1 MYLSLGASRNSET
14 HLPTSTSE
22 PEEYTSQYGRTSSP
36 ERSLVENEEST
47 ITLSPPPENISP
59 ESKSIDLKEPDMLP
73 IEPDSKK
80 RGWRF
85 FGSFACLAI
94 LNLVCAVD
102 ATILSVALPTIATS
116 LHATAIQAFW
126 CGTSFLLC
134 STVFQPTWAAFSHI
148 IGRKSVLMAA
158 LFLFSVGTILCS
170 VANNIELL
178 LVGRC
183 IQGIG
188 GGGLVGLTYVLLAD
202 MVTLRER
209 GKWMSI
215 ISLQWAIGSVIGPVI
230 GGAFAEKLSW
240 RWIFWLNI
248 PFCVVSAFGI
258 PICLKLNIKQ
268 GSMWAKLKA
277 FDWLGSFLF
286 VASTTG
292 LLIPLTWGGVMYSWS
307 SVRTLVPL
315 LIGVGGLIAF
325 LLYSIF
331 RKGDPLIR
339 RSLFNSPTAI
349 VAYFG
354 TLVHGI
360 CVWSVLFYMP
370 LYFEVAKNYTPIQA
384 GIGLF
389 PLTFTTAPAAVVVGL
404 IIAKTGRYRPSIW
417 AGWALT
423 TLGLGLLILLKESTS
438 IVSWIFIN
446 LIPGIG
452 LGTLFSAQ
460 GFAAQ
465 ASASNAD
472 LPFAGAM
479 YSFFRA
485 FGQTIGVAIS
495 GVIFQNTFQKKIL
508 KTAYAVYANEWSKD
522 ASAFVQIVKAWSDTG
537 AEGEMKQVV
546 IGAYV
551 ESLKMVWIV
560 MCALAG
566 LAFVTSLIFT
576 KEIAMSRELETDQGF
591 DYGYTE
597 RKGKGISQTIVPI
610 TPQHNGDEMV

>member
-1 MYLSLGASRNSET
+1 MYTSLPGSRNSET
-14 HLPTSTSE
+14 HLPSNISA
-22 PEEYTSQYGRTSSP
+22 PEECTSQYGRTSSP
-36 ERSLVENEEST
+36 ERSLIENEEST
-47 ITLSPPPENISP
+47 STLSPSP
-59 ESKSIDLKEPDMLP
+59 GVSSPDSQSIDLEKSDMQTEP
-73 IEPDSKK
+73 ESKK

-85 FGSFACLAI
+85 YGSFACLAI
-94 LNLVCAVD
+94 LNLVCAID
-102 ATILSVALPTIATS
+102 ATILSVALP
-116 LHATAIQAFW
+116 
-126 CGTSFLLC
+126 
-134 STVFQPTWAAFSHI
+134 PTWAAFSHI
-148 IGRKSVLMAA
+148 IGRKSVLLTA

-170 VANNIELL
+170 VAKNIELL

-188 GGGLVGLTYVLLAD
+188 GGGLVSLTYVLLAD

-215 ISLQWAIGSVIGPVI
+215 ISLQWAIGSVIAPVI
-230 GGAFAEKLSW
+230 GGAFAEKVTW

-248 PFCVVSAFGI
+248 PFCVVSAIGI

-268 GSMWAKLKA
+268 GSMWTKLKA
-277 FDWLGSFLF
+277 FDWFGSFLF
-286 VASTTG
+286 VASVTSF
-292 LLIPLTWGGVMYSWS
+292 LIPLTWGGVMYAWS

-315 LIGVGGLIAF
+315 LVG
-325 LLYSIF
+325 
-331 RKGDPLIR
+331 
-339 RSLFNSPTAI
+339 
-349 VAYFG
+349 
-354 TLVHGI
+354 
-360 CVWSVLFYMP
+360 
-370 LYFEVAKNYTPIQA
+370 
-384 GIGLF
+384 
-389 PLTFTTAPAAVVVGL
+389 VGL

-417 AGWALT
+417 VGWAIS

-438 IVSWIFIN
+438 TVSWIFFN
-446 LIPGIG
+446 LVPGIG

-465 ASASNAD
+465 ASVTNAD

-495 GVIFQNTFQKKIL
+495 GVIFQNTFQNKIL
-508 KTAYAVYANEWSKD
+508 KTSYAVYANDWSKD
-522 ASAFVQIVKAWSDTG
+522 ASAFVQIVKVWSNTG

-566 LAFVTSLIFT
+566 LAFVTSLVFT
-576 KEIAMSRELETDQGF
+576 KEIAMSKELETDQGF
-591 DYGYTE
+591 DYGYGD
-597 RKGKGISQTIVPI
+597 RKGRGSSRTIVPI
-610 TPQHNGDEMV
+610 TPQHNGDMAV

>member
-1 MYLSLGASRNSET
+1 MYTSLAGSGNSET
-14 HLPTSTSE
+14 HLSTNILES
-22 PEEYTSQYGRTSSP
+22 EEYTSQYGRASSP
-36 ERSLVENEEST
+36 ERSLIANEEST
-47 ITLSPPPENISP
+47 TTLSPSPGRVSP
-59 ESKSIDLKEPDMLP
+59 ESTSIDLEKSDMPP
-73 IEPDSKK
+73 IDPNSKK

-94 LNLVCAVD
+94 LNFVCAID

-148 IGRKSVLMAA
+148 IGRKSVLLTA

-170 VANNIELL
+170 VAKNIELL

-209 GKWMSI
+209 GKWMSV

-248 PFCVVSAFGI
+248 PFCVISAVGI
-258 PICLKLNIKQ
+258 PICLKLNIKE
-268 GSMWAKLKA
+268 GSMWTKLKA

-286 VASTTG
+286 IASTTSI
-292 LLIPLTWGGVMYSWS
+292 LIPVTWGGVMYSWD
-307 SVRTLVPL
+307 SVHTLVPL
-315 LIGVGGLIAF
+315 LIGVGGLISF

-370 LYFEVAKNYTPIQA
+370 LYFEVAKNYTPIQS
-384 GIGLF
+384 GVDLF
-389 PLTFTTAPAAVVVGL
+389 PMTFTTAPAAVVVGL

-417 AGWALT
+417 VGWAIS
-423 TLGLGLLILLKESTS
+423 TLGLGLLVLLQESTS
-438 IVSWIFIN
+438 TISWIFIN

-452 LGTLFSAQ
+452 VGSLFSAQ

-495 GVIFQNTFQKKIL
+495 GVIFQNAFQNKIL
-508 KTAYAVYANEWSKD
+508 KTAYAIYANEWSKD
-522 ASAFVQIVKAWSDTG
+522 ASAFVQIVKAWPDTG

-551 ESLKMVWIV
+551 ESLRMVWIV
-560 MCALAG
+560 MCALSG
-566 LAFVTSLIFT
+566 LAFVTSLVFT
-576 KEIAMSRELETDQGF
+576 KEIDMSRELETDQGF

-597 RKGKGISQTIVPI
+597 RKGRESGRTIVPI
-610 TPQHNGDEMV
+610 TPQHHGEMVV